1 MPKRPRAQEA
11 RFREGGTEAGLEMA
25 GGSVGG
31 EGARR
36 DWSICGET
44 TFGEIMMK
52 VESMPGGLAICWQ
65 EYEDF
70 YFLCHI

>member
-1 MPKRPRAQEA
+1 MR
-11 RFREGGTEAGLEMA
+11 GLKGIE
-25 GGSVGG
+25 
-31 EGARR
+31 
-36 DWSICGET
+36 SICGET
-44 TFGEIMMK
+44 TFGKIMMK

>member
-1 MPKRPRAQEA
+1 MRGPK
-11 RFREGGTEAGLEMA
+11 GTE
-25 GGSVGG
+25 
-31 EGARR
+31 
-36 DWSICGET
+36 SICGET
-44 TFGEIMMK
+44 TFGKIMMK